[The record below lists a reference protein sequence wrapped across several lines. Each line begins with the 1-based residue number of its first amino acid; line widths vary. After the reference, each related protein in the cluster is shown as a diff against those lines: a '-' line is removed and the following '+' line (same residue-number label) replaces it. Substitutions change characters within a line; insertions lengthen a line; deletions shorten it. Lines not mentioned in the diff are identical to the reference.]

1 MNQRYPQSR
10 YFMHVCKPQVTQ
22 NISVNNKYLCQNT
35 RPDLTHRAPQS
46 QSTEAARLKEGV
58 LTILYD
64 LL

>member
-1 MNQRYPQSR
+1 
-10 YFMHVCKPQVTQ
+10 MHICKPQVTQ
-22 NISVNNKYLCQNT
+22 NISVNKYLCQNT

>member
-1 MNQRYPQSR
+1 
-10 YFMHVCKPQVTQ
+10 MHVCKPQVTQ